1 MSVRG
6 LDNRGDECTHRTA
19 TGRSLAVCSVA
30 NLTQNVSLIRLRRQ
44 QPTSGE
50 YLYSRGI
57 DVHEKVVRLKRL
69 GISNAGDVDAAKYIY
84 GVMNKSVDFQQA
96 DFKKNVWSNMYL
108 SYTMNPESSL
118 LFRLGMN
125 KKNIA
130 LQPISNNSKIYDGL
144 LEVLN
149 GARQLLLTESDYL
162 DYDHSLGT
170 LGPGAPNRLKVY
182 GSGHR
187 QCLEFLFHF
196 IEELTGYHYSEE
208 GEGDGT
214 SDFSF

>member
-1 MSVRG
+1 
-6 LDNRGDECTHRTA
+6 
-19 TGRSLAVCSVA
+19 
-30 NLTQNVSLIRLRRQ
+30 
-44 QPTSGE
+44 
-50 YLYSRGI
+50 
-57 DVHEKVVRLKRL
+57 
-69 GISNAGDVDAAKYIY
+69 
-84 GVMNKSVDFQQA
+84 MNKSVDFQQA